1 MPHRITIF
9 DTTLR
14 DGEQSPGASMNLE
27 EKVRMARQL
36 DLLGVD
42 VVEAGFPM
50 ASEDDFRA
58 VQAVAKE
65 IRRPVVA
72 GLART
77 TRNDIE
83 RAWRALEVAEHPRI
97 HTFVATSDIHMKH
110 KLRKSREEVLEMTD
124 RAVRLAK
131 SFTSDVEFSA
141 EDATRSDIDFLCR
154 VVEVAVSAG
163 ATTINIPDTVG
174 YTTPSEFNQII
185 TDLLERVPGIEKA
198 VLSVHCHNDLG
209 LAVANSI
216 AAVQAGARQVE
227 CTVNGIGERAG
238 NASLEEIVMSLYVRR
253 DLLPYTTGVVTTEIY
268 KSSQLLSSITGMMV
282 QANKAV
288 VGKNAFAHEAGI
300 HQDGVLK
307 ERRTYEIM
315 TPESVG
321 IKTNRLVLGKH
332 SGRHALGRK
341 MADLGYKLSRP
352 QLDKVYARFIE
363 IADQKKEIFD
373 EDLIAIVHEGMKEIP
388 ETFKLKMIQAT
399 AGSVRPST
407 STVILEVGE
416 REESACAMGD
426 GPVSATY
433 TAIDQITKFKG
444 RLVDY
449 SIRSVSRGRDAIGEV
464 FVHVDFGGKAFTG
477 KSVSTDVVDASARAY
492 LHAVNKAIHLT
503 RTLEHAAEEGRAEP
517 LASVSA
523 SVSEAG
529 ATKPAVIEASGQD
542 SSGDQATGGAQ
553 ERETD
558 RPGSEPYRFIN
569 LV

>member
-1 MPHRITIF
+1 
-9 DTTLR
+9 
-14 DGEQSPGASMNLE
+14 MNLE
-27 EKVRMARQL
+27 EKVRLARQL

-58 VQAVAKE
+58 VQAVARE
-65 IRRPVVA
+65 IRRPVIA

-77 TRNDIE
+77 TDSDIE
-83 RAWRALEVAEHPRI
+83 RAWRALEVAERPRI
-97 HTFVATSDIHMKH
+97 HTFIATSDIHMQH
-110 KLRKSREEVLEMTD
+110 KLRKSRDEVLEMTD

-131 SFTSDVEFSA
+131 SFTPDVEFSA
-141 EDATRSDIDFLCR
+141 EDATRSDLDFLCK
-154 VVEVAVSAG
+154 VVGVAIAAG

-174 YTTPSEFNQII
+174 YTTPSEFNGII
-185 TDLLERVPGIEKA
+185 SELLMRVPGIEKA

-238 NASLEEIVMSLYVRR
+238 NAALEEIVMSFYVRR

-268 KSSQLLSSITGMMV
+268 KSSQLLSSITGMLV
-282 QANKAV
+282 QPNKAV

-341 MADLGYKLSRP
+341 MADLGYKLTRP
-352 QLDKVYARFIE
+352 ELDSAYARFIE

-388 ETFKLKMIQAT
+388 ETFRLKMIQAT

-407 STVILEVGE
+407 STVILEVDG
-416 REESACAMGD
+416 REDSACSMGD

-433 TAIDQITKFKG
+433 TAIDQITKFRG
-444 RLVDY
+444 RLIDY

-464 FVHVDFGGKAFTG
+464 FVHVDFGGKSFTG

-503 RTLEHAAEEGRAEP
+503 RTLERAAEEGRAEP
-517 LASVSA
+517 LPRVSA
-523 SVSEAG
+523 GG
-529 ATKPAVIEASGQD
+529 ATKPAVMEASGQG
-542 SSGDQATGGAQ
+542 SLEGQGTGDAAR
-553 ERETD
+553 RETGQ
-558 RPGSEPYRFIN
+558 PGSDPYRFIN